1 MKLTQIFSIVLLL
14 GCVFTNIS
22 LAQEESE
29 AENVEAG
36 SVQVEM
42 AVIDGE
48 GLGGPMVFSTTTESF
63 GDGMPPRVH
72 IMSGGGSL
80 PEMGFVGSP
89 LTAAPDAMSLIN
101 DASVQKD
108 LELVDEQVSQ
118 LQEMQQDFSRELHN
132 QLGDLSKGD
141 LDKNRIKDIGTLVS
155 QLREKQKSQ
164 IKQLLLP
171 HQLDRLKQVRLQRH
185 MEAAGTA
192 GALGGKIAEEL
203 GITDV
208 QKQKLKEREQEIK
221 KEMAAK
227 MAKLRDEARE
237 ELLQVLDSTQREK
250 LKQMI
255 GEKFKSEPQDW
266 SDQRKRFRRGG
277 PVQMKANG
285 S

>member
-1 MKLTQIFSIVLLL
+1 MKLRQLFSIVLLL
-14 GCVFTNIS
+14 GYGLVNIS
-22 LAQEESE
+22 MAQEESE
-29 AENVEAG
+29 VENSEAG

-42 AVIDGE
+42 AVIDGD

-72 IMSGGGSL
+72 IMAGDAI

-89 LTAAPDAMSLIN
+89 LMTAPEGMSLLS

-108 LELVDEQVSQ
+108 LELVDDQIDKLRDMQREFGREMKEQI
-118 LQEMQQDFSRELHN
+118 
-132 QLGDLSKGD
+132 GDLTKGD
-141 LDKNRIKDIGTLVS
+141 FDKDRIKDIGALVTR
-155 QLREKQKSQ
+155 LRETQKSQ
-164 IKQLLLP
+164 MEQLLLP

-203 GITDV
+203 GITAE
-208 QKQKLKEREQEIK
+208 QKQLLKEREQEIK
-221 KEMAAK
+221 QEMAEK
-227 MAKLRDEARE
+227 MAKLREEARE
-237 ELLQVLDSTQREK
+237 ELLEVLNPTQREK

-266 SDQRKRFRRGG
+266 SDQRQRFRRGG
-277 PVQMKANG
+277 PRKMKVNG

>member
-1 MKLTQIFSIVLLL
+1 MKLTQLFSIVLLL
-14 GCVFTNIS
+14 SYGMVNIS
-22 LAQEESE
+22 SAQEESE

-72 IMSGGGSL
+72 IMSGGGGL
-80 PEMGFVGSP
+80 PELGFVGSP
-89 LTAAPDAMSLIN
+89 LNAAPDAMGLIN

-108 LELVDEQVSQ
+108 LELVGDQVSQ
-118 LQEMQQDFSRELHN
+118 LQEMQQDFSRELHD

-141 LDKNRIKDIGTLVS
+141 FDKDRIKDISALVS

-164 IKQLLLP
+164 MEKLLLP
-171 HQLDRLKQVRLQRH
+171 HQLDRLKQVSLQKH
-185 MEAAGTA
+185 MESAGTV

-203 GITDV
+203 GITDE
-208 QKQKLKEREQEIK
+208 QKQKLKEREKEIK
-221 KEMAAK
+221 KEMAEK
-227 MAKLRDEARE
+227 MAKLREEARE

-277 PVQMKANG
+277 PVRMRANG